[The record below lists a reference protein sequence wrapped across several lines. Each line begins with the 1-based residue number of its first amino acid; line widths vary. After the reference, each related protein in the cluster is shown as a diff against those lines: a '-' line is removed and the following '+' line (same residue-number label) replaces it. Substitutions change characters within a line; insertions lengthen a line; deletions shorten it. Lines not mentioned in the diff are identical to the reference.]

1 MREEDGN
8 EVYMGS
14 AVVDGQAKL
23 LGPKQSLTQQ
33 LLHNNKTPE
42 INIPTLL
49 ITVQKTVHR
58 AQQGDK
64 LKANLA
70 IGLL

>member
-23 LGPKQSLTQQ
+23 LRPKQSLTQQ

-42 INIPTLL
+42 IDIPTLL
-49 ITVQKTVHR
+49 ITVQKNSTQTTTR
-58 AQQGDK
+58 
-64 LKANLA
+64 
-70 IGLL
+70 

>member
-1 MREEDGN
+1 
-8 EVYMGS
+8 MGS

-23 LGPKQSLTQQ
+23 LRPKQSLTQQ

-49 ITVQKTVHR
+49 FTVQKNSTQTTTR
-58 AQQGDK
+58 
-64 LKANLA
+64 
-70 IGLL
+70 

>member
-1 MREEDGN
+1 
-8 EVYMGS
+8 MGS

-23 LGPKQSLTQQ
+23 LRPKQSLTQQ

-49 ITVQKTVHR
+49 ITVQKKQYTDHNKVTS
-58 AQQGDK
+58 
-64 LKANLA
+64 
-70 IGLL
+70 